1 MSNLDLRFQ
10 VFQRNLP
17 FELMFYSVLVPRT
30 HLDLRF
36 PVFLRGGRFETI
48 KYNVSGPWTIS
59 TDACAA
65 KSPTRREGTFFF
77 LGYFMVSGPVGEPLK
92 EGDRK
97 MEEGLRT

>member
-1 MSNLDLRFQ
+1 MSHLDLRFP
-10 VFQRNLP
+10 VFQRDCQ
-17 FELMFYSVLVPRT
+17 FELVFYSVLGLRT
-30 HLDLRF
+30 YLDVRF

-48 KYNVSGPWTIS
+48 KYNVSEPWTIS

-65 KSPTRREGTFFF
+65 KSPTRNLGTFFF
-77 LGYFMVSGPVGEPLK
+77 CCYFMVSGPVGEPLK